1 MQEYADPVIDWL
13 DGGRGL
19 FGKKLYRE
27 VSVSALFAVEKM
39 LKFAASPRQSCS
51 LQPNGSYIKDLSLV
65 EEDLSR
71 VCFVDNSP
79 VSYNWNKGVCLGRN
93 MVLPE
98 RSLISAPAAQPTLS
112 L

>member
-27 VSVSALFAVEKM
+27 VGRSRRPFLFLPLVLIM
-39 LKFAASPRQSCS
+39 PCHSQSCS

-79 VSYNWNKGVCLGRN
+79 VSYNWNKGESSFFRHPS
-93 MVLPE
+93 M
-98 RSLISAPAAQPTLS
+98 SHI
-112 L
+112 